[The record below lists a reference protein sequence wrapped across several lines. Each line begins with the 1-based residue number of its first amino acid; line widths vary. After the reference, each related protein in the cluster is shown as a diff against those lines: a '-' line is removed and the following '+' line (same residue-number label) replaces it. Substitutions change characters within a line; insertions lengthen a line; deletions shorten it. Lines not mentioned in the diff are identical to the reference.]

1 MYDKY
6 FQANPITIG
15 SKIPK
20 HKGILVTGQAGIGQ
34 IGITMTFVNNS
45 GSTFNTLMTFQN
57 NHTSILPMQVYAI
70 PSAPPTGCTA
80 FYIT

>member
-20 HKGILVTGQAGIGQ
+20 HKGLLLTGSFGLGSN
-34 IGITMTFVNNS
+34 GITMTFVNIS
-45 GSTFNTLMTFQN
+45 GSTFNTQLLFTAN
-57 NHTSILPMQVYAI
+57 TTTILPMQVYAL
-70 PSAPPTGCTA
+70 PTALPTGATA
-80 FYIT
+80 FYIN

>member
-20 HKGILVTGQAGIGQ
+20 HKGILFSGALAAGAGVTLSFF
-34 IGITMTFVNNS
+34 TRD
-45 GSTFNTLMTFQN
+45 GSTFNTAITVNSTPF
-57 NHTSILPMQVYAI
+57 ILPIELYAI
-70 PSAPPTGCTA
+70 PAALPTGLTA
-80 FYIT
+80 FYVN